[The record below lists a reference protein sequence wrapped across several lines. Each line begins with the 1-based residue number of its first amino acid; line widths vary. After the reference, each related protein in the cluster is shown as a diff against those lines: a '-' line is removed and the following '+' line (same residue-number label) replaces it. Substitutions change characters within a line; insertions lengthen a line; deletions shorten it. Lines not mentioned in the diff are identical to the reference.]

1 MNHLKASNLLAL
13 LAAKPLRR
21 LKSPYVVVVLAI
33 VVGAILKLFVPSHS
47 GLTTLL
53 MATIYPILI
62 QVGVKKKT
70 AVATVVISGAFDIG
84 PACPITNFVVA
95 LDDVKKLTTITEFFI
110 KKQLP
115 VTVITIILTT
125 VVFVLINRYF
135 DKKEKEEANE
145 VMEVQEAKDLGIPMF
160 YAVLPMLPLLLV
172 LIFSKLVVGTIVIS
186 VVGAN
191 LIGFTVSFLCNLI
204 FCKNRVTAF
213 NDTQKFFDGMGNSF
227 ASVISLIVGASV
239 FTAGINAIGGIA
251 LILNG
256 LSGSGAGGGIATVVA
271 SAITTVTSLITGS
284 GVAAVYAIA
293 PMMPPISAATG
304 MNLLKMMEPIILA
317 GGIGRAVAP
326 VSAAVIIA
334 CRMSGVD
341 FMDVIKRN
349 IMPVIVAFISAM
361 AAAMILL

>member
-1 MNHLKASNLLAL
+1 M
-13 LAAKPLRR
+13 
-21 LKSPYVVVVLAI
+21 
-33 VVGAILKLFVPSHS
+33 
-47 GLTTLL
+47 
-53 MATIYPILI
+53 
-62 QVGVKKKT
+62 
-70 AVATVVISGAFDIG
+70 
-84 PACPITNFVVA
+84 
-95 LDDVKKLTTITEFFI
+95 
-110 KKQLP
+110 
-115 VTVITIILTT
+115 
-125 VVFVLINRYF
+125 
-135 DKKEKEEANE
+135 
-145 VMEVQEAKDLGIPMF
+145 
-160 YAVLPMLPLLLV
+160 
-172 LIFSKLVVGTIVIS
+172 VGTIVIS